1 MRSSTVF
8 VNEKNMALIHCPHCD
23 SIKQVP
29 VSKFKG
35 EKHTLKVKCACGD
48 VFQVDLNFRK
58 NIRKKT
64 DLTGTC
70 YKIPGHE
77 SSAEECMI
85 KNLSFR
91 GIGLK
96 LFNEGTIKKDDELV
110 VSFTLDDPRM
120 TPVERKLR
128 VHYVDGDYIGGEF
141 VDFEGDNLDKY
152 IGFYLMH

>member
-1 MRSSTVF
+1 MRSTTVF
-8 VNEKNMALIHCPHCD
+8 VNDENMALIHCPHCN

-58 NIRKKT
+58 NIRKKM
-64 DLTGTC
+64 DLSGTFH
-70 YKIPGHE
+70 KASEHK
-77 SSAEECMI
+77 SLAVECRI

-91 GIGLK
+91 GIGIE
-96 LFNEGTIKKDDELV
+96 LFQEGNISKGDKVV
-110 VSFTLDDPRM
+110 VSFTLDD
-120 TPVERKLR
+120 TKNTLVKRKMQ
-128 VHYVDGDYIGGEF
+128 VHHVVGNYIGGEF
-141 VDFEGDNLDKY
+141 IEVEGDNLDKQ

>member
-1 MRSSTVF
+1 MRSATVF

-35 EKHTLKVKCACGD
+35 TKHTLKVKCACGE
-48 VFQVDLNFRK
+48 VFKVDLNFRK

-64 DLTGTC
+64 NLTGIC
-70 YKIPGHE
+70 YTVPGDE
-77 SSAEECMI
+77 SSGEECLI
-85 KNLSFR
+85 KNISFR

-96 LFNEGTIKKDDELV
+96 LFENSALKKGAEVV

-120 TPVERKLR
+120 TAVKRKVR
-128 VHYVDGDYIGGEF
+128 VQHLKGEYVGGEF
-141 VDFEGDNLDKY
+141 IDFEGDNLDKN

>member
-1 MRSSTVF
+1 MRSATVF

-29 VSKFKG
+29 VTKFKG
-35 EKHTLKVKCACGD
+35 TKHTLKVKCACGE
-48 VFQVDLNFRK
+48 VFKVDLNFRK

-64 DLTGTC
+64 NLTGIC
-70 YKIPGHE
+70 YTIPGVE
-77 SSAEECMI
+77 SSSEECLI
-85 KNLSFR
+85 KNISFR

-96 LFNEGTIKKDDELV
+96 LFENSTVKEGAEVV

-120 TPVERKLR
+120 TAVKRKVR
-128 VHYVDGDYIGGEF
+128 IHHIKGDYIGGEF
-141 VDFEGDNLDKY
+141 VDFEGDNFDKY